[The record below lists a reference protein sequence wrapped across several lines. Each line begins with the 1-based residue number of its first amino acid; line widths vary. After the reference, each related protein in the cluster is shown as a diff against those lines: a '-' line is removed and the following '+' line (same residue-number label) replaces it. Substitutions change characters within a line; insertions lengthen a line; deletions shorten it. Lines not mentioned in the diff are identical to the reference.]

1 MNIGGRAIGP
11 GEAPYVIAEIGVNH
25 DGSVARALELVDGA
39 AEAGADAVK
48 LQHFEA
54 ERLMSRASRLAAYQ
68 ADAGERDPVEMLRRL
83 ELSVSDMGRIVERA
97 HARGVHAIVTVFSAS
112 LVPGAL
118 THAWDALKTASPDI
132 VNRPLLDALGAADLP
147 LIVSTGA
154 AELDE
159 IERCIGWL
167 EEARAQQRLALLQ
180 CVSSYP
186 CPADQAAVGG
196 VIALRER
203 FGLPTGYSD
212 HTSDEDTGAL
222 AVSLGACILEKH
234 LTWSNEAQGPDHAAS
249 LEPDA
254 FARYVALAREAAHH
268 GPTHAPV
275 LAPARGGG
283 SHAIAADPRVGPY
296 VKRLLPCER
305 DVRAVSRQSLVA
317 IRDIP
322 AGATLAPSDLT
333 VKRPG
338 TGLAPFRLQEVAGRR
353 LARAVRADVPLQ
365 AEDFE

>member
-118 THAWDALKTASPDI
+118 TLAWDGLKTASPDI

-186 CPADQAAVGG
+186 CPTDQAALGG
-196 VIALRER
+196 VVALRER

-234 LTWSNEAQGPDHAAS
+234 LTWSNGAQGPDHAAS
-249 LEPDA
+249 LEPAA
-254 FARYVALAREAAHH
+254 FARYASLAREAAR
-268 GPTHAPV
+268 GAPALATA
-275 LAPARGGG
+275 LAPAR
-283 SHAIAADPRVGPY
+283 SHASQAIGADPRIGPF

-305 DVRAVSRQSLVA
+305 DVRAVSRQSLVSS
-317 IRDIP
+317 RDLP
-322 AGATLAPSDLT
+322 AGTPLAAADLV

-338 TGLAPFRLQEVAGRR
+338 TGLAPYMLADTVGRR
-353 LARAVRADVPLQ
+353 LARPVAADTPLR
-365 AEDFE
+365 AEDLA